1 MKLIKNRKQPEKIKI
16 ERTPPGF
23 PSWSHYWDKGNVE
36 IVLKEEVETEET
48 NDKGEEALVEK
59 EKEQILD
66 DFWQGKI
73 DEKRDGNGVVEE
85 RKLDEITK
93 SNKKH
98 LENAKW
104 KLRATK
110 SVVRGGG
117 DDKKCVI
124 S

>member
-1 MKLIKNRKQPEKIKI
+1 MV
-16 ERTPPGF
+16 G
-23 PSWSHYWDKGNVE
+23 
-36 IVLKEEVETEET
+36 
-48 NDKGEEALVEK
+48 
-59 EKEQILD
+59 
-66 DFWQGKI
+66 
-73 DEKRDGNGVVEE
+73 E

>member
-1 MKLIKNRKQPEKIKI
+1 MVKVDYQKPLEM
-16 ERTPPGF
+16 
-23 PSWSHYWDKGNVE
+23 
-36 IVLKEEVETEET
+36 
-48 NDKGEEALVEK
+48 A
-59 EKEQILD
+59 

-73 DEKRDGNGVVEE
+73 DEKRDGNGVEE

-98 LENAKW
+98 LENVKW
-104 KLRATK
+104 KLRETK
-110 SVVRGGG
+110 SVARGGG